1 MFNFF
6 IFLLEHEESYI
17 CHKYGGDQSLYEL
30 NSCNFTLNYNKNGN
44 PIVDLFFNCTENG
57 ILQELKENPE
67 IRDEFVH
74 IHSKCVGK
82 NRLNPNNV

>member
-1 MFNFF
+1 MFKF
-6 IFLLEHEESYI
+6 FLLGHEESHI

-30 NSCNFTLNYNKNGN
+30 NSCNFTINYKNGE
-44 PIVDLFFNCTENG
+44 PIVDLFFYCTENG